1 MANIHSSSGIYGDSN
16 RSGIIP
22 DLINSGTYFSI
33 NSYYKMAEGA
43 KIDYYYSSVSSNLE
57 IKKQQERIQNV
68 LDGKK
73 IPYNKID
80 IAASEDDKAKMRR
93 IIGDDKALA
102 PQLANGEQYCG
113 NFDKFEE
120 AIESENLNTFLKL

>member
-1 MANIHSSSGIYGDSN
+1 
-16 RSGIIP
+16 
-22 DLINSGTYFSI
+22 
-33 NSYYKMAEGA
+33 MAEGA

-73 IPYNKID
+73 ISYNKID